1 MADVVTLV
9 SSEQTKLATKYLDEG
24 DLLQCKTALQLNVDN
39 LRRYA
44 EQNPDVADRFQD
56 LANDNKAQLVEVE
69 KAENK
74 NDKSANR
81 ARKNLR
87 SYQQEYDLQQR
98 VKR

>member
-1 MADVVTLV
+1 M
-9 SSEQTKLATKYLDEG
+9 
-24 DLLQCKTALQLNVDN
+24 QCKTALRYNVDN

-44 EQNPDVADRFQD
+44 EQNPDVADRFKD
-56 LANDNKAQLVEVE
+56 LADDNWKQLVEVE
-69 KAENK
+69 KAKNK